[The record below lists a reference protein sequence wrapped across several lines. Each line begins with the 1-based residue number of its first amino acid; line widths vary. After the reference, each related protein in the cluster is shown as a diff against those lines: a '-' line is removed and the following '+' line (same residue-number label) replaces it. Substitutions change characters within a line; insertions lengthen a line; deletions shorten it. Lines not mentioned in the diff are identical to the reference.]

1 MASYVE
7 AWFHTDAPNVKGRL
21 WIDEVTRSG
30 NSVSY
35 RFNVS
40 AYSTSSGAW
49 WNDPWFI
56 DAWVNGTQKKDNAM
70 LKPGTSGKIGSTEY
84 WLTSN
89 NSHITGSTS
98 VGTPKATTI
107 PVRVVPLYTWNY
119 WGMGTDVTWNVS
131 VPSAEGTITAPT
143 ISCGIRDIGVDRATI
158 YGAITNNPSSW
169 WRIHLYDTGGAW
181 QTYTTGSEVSYTKT
195 GLAHNTTYNM
205 YYQTTNYADGEGS
218 GLIAKSFTTSGN
230 APTATGLPISNVTR
244 TSASVSINGTYD
256 TNASWGGWEVQ
267 YGTTTNYGTAGGST
281 LSNLTP
287 NTTYY
292 VRGRFYDNWGRW
304 SGWVTNS
311 FKTTGNNPSISSH
324 GLKTGGQTSVTM
336 QYSASYDTND
346 SLSSYKWEY
355 GTSTSYG
362 KSVSNTNSITGLSA
376 NTTYYYRL
384 TVTGTQGRSSTAT
397 GSFTTDYATQQITNM
412 TIEGVTETS
421 TIVKVTVPNPSWLTK
436 LVCWLYEADGT
447 TLVTSQTKTSGITA
461 TNTFSFEGLNPGTV
475 YIAKAQITTNGRNT
489 TYNSGIASIE
499 LQTLDDSVIT
509 MIKADGTTEK
519 YKMYVMGA
527 GNIYDGHRLSWK
539 NGYYAVGTEGANIS
553 TVFTDATMSACVT
566 SPITILPNIAY
577 TITNSED
584 GVNFI
589 IHGTDN
595 AGNITHTGYTV
606 APGNKYTFTGN
617 SSTTKLWISITSTT
631 EPISTATA
639 KYFQF
644 NIFRTVEKT
653 LIQKEQVVIL
663 NGKIRYIDIMSS
675 GSTANNPTHI
685 VELKVFNQ
693 DGENIALGKPVSIIK
708 GIPEA
713 DAYGNTARVTDG
725 DTTTSNYLGITP
737 KSSLDLQTIVR
748 VDLGKE
754 YTDIDHVTL
763 WRYYGD
769 GRTYHETRLFGR
781 DANLQLTW
789 KFHSFK
795 IDGEYPETAEGRTF
809 YIAREEVAHVP
820 YIHGFR
826 LEPEADTLDSTNIL
840 INAEAIV
847 FMPEV
852 INNLTSYRTDA
863 ILAANQGRLLKEDIG
878 DLTALTTE
886 TQKSIVDAINEIWMD
901 FNEISGYANTLDTI
915 LSAPLNK

>member
-1 MASYVE
+1 
-7 AWFHTDAPNVKGRL
+7 
-21 WIDEVTRSG
+21 
-30 NSVSY
+30 
-35 RFNVS
+35 
-40 AYSTSSGAW
+40 
-49 WNDPWFI
+49 
-56 DAWVNGTQKKDNAM
+56 
-70 LKPGTSGKIGSTEY
+70 
-84 WLTSN
+84 
-89 NSHITGSTS
+89 
-98 VGTPKATTI
+98 
-107 PVRVVPLYTWNY
+107 
-119 WGMGTDVTWNVS
+119 
-131 VPSAEGTITAPT
+131 
-143 ISCGIRDIGVDRATI
+143 
-158 YGAITNNPSSW
+158 
-169 WRIHLYDTGGAW
+169 
-181 QTYTTGSEVSYTKT
+181 
-195 GLAHNTTYNM
+195 M

-218 GLIAKSFTTSGN
+218 GLIAKSFTTSGY